1 MISSLS
7 SYFWCQRF
15 TESSVSDISTNG
27 KSLCGDD
34 GVLELDDT
42 LTTLIGVK
50 GGGGGVGLGQATVTT
65 CSGSGDQQLS
75 DNQHPITT
83 VTTPINNASIM

>member
-7 SYFWCQRF
+7 SYFCCQRF
-15 TESSVSDISTNG
+15 TESVSDISTSG

-34 GVLELDDT
+34 GELVLDDDT

-50 GGGGGVGLGQATVTT
+50 GGGGGVGSGQATVTT

-83 VTTPINNASIM
+83 VTIPISNASIM